1 MSLQAVIGFL
11 LEYYIKNN
19 QVWFK
24 MAGQAEIH
32 EIPKAASEEGL
43 ITQQHFGVIDIIILG
58 VLCSVAIYWMFFRKK
73 KEINTFTITPNTIS
87 TSDSSFINKMKSTGR
102 NIIVFYGSQTGTAEE
117 FATRLAKEA
126 NRYGMKAM
134 VADPEDYDMED
145 LSKVAEIENSLAIFC
160 VATYG
165 EGDPTDNAQEFHQ
178 WLQAGDADLTGL
190 NFAVFGLGNK
200 TYEHYNSMGIYVDTR
215 LEELGATR
223 VYELG
228 LGDDDANIEE
238 DFITWKERFWG
249 AVCEH
254 FQIISFGEDINLR
267 QYQLVLHEDLPQE
280 KLFTG
285 EISRLNSYRNQRPP
299 YDMKNPYLSAVLV
312 NKELYK
318 GSRSCMHI
326 ELDISDAK
334 IRYETGDHVAIYPTN
349 NSELVE
355 KIGKLLDV
363 DLDTVFSLNN
373 LDEDSTKKH
382 PFPCPTTYRTALL
395 HYVDITSIPRTHVLK
410 EISDYA
416 SDEKE
421 KEMLKMMA
429 TSSEEGKKLYL
440 SWVVKNT
447 RSIIHILEDLPSLK
461 PPIDHLLELL
471 PRLQARYYSISSSPK
486 VHPQSIHI
494 TAVLVD
500 YETPTK
506 RINKGVATGFLQ
518 KIAPSD
524 DDKPKIPIFVRRSQF
539 RLPSKPQTPII
550 MIGPGTGLAPFRG
563 FIQERSFLKKEGK
576 PVGDT
581 ILYFGCRKA
590 QEDFLYEDELKAYV
604 EDRTLTKL
612 HLAFSRDQPDK
623 VYVTHLL
630 HQNKEEIWKVIG
642 ESNGHIYVCGD
653 ARNMAK
659 DVHNIILEIIQEYGQ
674 KSKNDAEAYIKR
686 MESQRRYSADVW
698 S

>member
-1 MSLQAVIGFL
+1 
-11 LEYYIKNN
+11 
-19 QVWFK
+19 
-24 MAGQAEIH
+24 
-32 EIPKAASEEGL
+32 
-43 ITQQHFGVIDIIILG
+43 
-58 VLCSVAIYWMFFRKK
+58 MFFRKK

-102 NIIVFYGSQTGTAEE
+102 SIIVFYGSQTGTAEE

-254 FQIISFGEDINLR
+254 FQIKSFGEDINLR

-334 IRYETGDHVAIYPTN
+334 IRYETGDHVAVYPTN

-363 DLDTVFSLNN
+363 NLDTLFSLNN

-590 QEDFLYEDELKAYV
+590 QEDYLYEDELKAFV
-604 EDRTLTKL
+604 EDGTLTKL
-612 HLAFSRDQPDK
+612 HLAFSRDQPEK

-630 HQNKEEIWKVIG
+630 RQNKEEIWKVIG

>member
-1 MSLQAVIGFL
+1 MKLKMSLQA
-11 LEYYIKNN
+11 
-19 QVWFK
+19 FK

-32 EIPKAASEEGL
+32 ELPKAASEEGL
-43 ITQQHFGVIDIIILG
+43 ITQQHFGVIDIIILA

-215 LEELGATR
+215 LEELGAAR

-254 FQIISFGEDINLR
+254 FQIKSFGEDINLR

-334 IRYETGDHVAIYPTN
+334 IRYETGDHVAVYPTN

-363 DLDTVFSLNN
+363 DLDTLFSLNN

-590 QEDFLYEDELKAYV
+590 QEDYLYEDELKAYV
-604 EDRTLTKL
+604 EDGTLTKL
-612 HLAFSRDQPDK
+612 HLAFSRDQPEK

-630 HQNKEEIWKVIG
+630 RQNKEEIWKVIG

-659 DVHNIILEIIQEYGQ
+659 DVHNIILEIVQEYGQ